1 MKQSQENLYLCI
13 MMNPRNFY
21 QKLLEQFPFETTV
34 KQNELLFKLSNF
46 VLSENNDKI
55 FVLKG
60 FAGTGKT
67 SVLSTLI
74 NGLYLIKKKYV
85 MLAPTGRAAKVVS
98 NYSGKPAFTIHKHI
112 YYTKDI
118 ARGGFTLKANKHKNT
133 IFVVD
138 EASMLSDNATEGSTY
153 GSLLDD
159 LIYFVYS
166 GVNCR
171 LILVGD
177 TAQLPPVNQDK
188 SIALDENQL
197 SLRYQLSADSIEL
210 DEVMRQAEHSG
221 ILYNATLL
229 REMVQSPFPDA
240 FSFDIQ
246 HYTDIVRLQDSYD
259 TLDAIHDA
267 YGRDGAEDTMFIVR
281 SNKRANLYNQ
291 HIRQRILDREGELN
305 AGDYLMVVK
314 NNYYWLKDKKMFIAN
329 GDILEVMRIYNFM
342 ELYGF
347 RFAEVQA
354 RLIDYPDIAPFD
366 TIILLDTLTSESPSL
381 TYEEYQR
388 FYQQVALDYEEVI
401 SKRKKQEKIHEN
413 EYFNALQVK
422 FGYAVTC
429 HKSQGGQWKKI
440 FVEQPYLPEGFQAE
454 DIKWLYT
461 AITRATEK
469 LYLLGFEDRFFL
481 TE

>member
-1 MKQSQENLYLCI
+1 
-13 MMNPRNFY
+13 MMTVQNFY
-21 QKLLEQFPFETTV
+21 QNLLTEFPFETTT
-34 KQNELLFKLSNF
+34 KQNDLFFKLSQF
-46 VLSENNDKI
+46 VLDADNDKI

-74 NGLYLIKKKYV
+74 NQLYQVKKKYV
-85 MLAPTGRAAKVVS
+85 MLAPTGRAAKVVA

-118 ARGGFTLKANKHKNT
+118 ARGGFTLKSNKHKNT
-133 IFVVD
+133 LFIVD
-138 EASMLSDNATEGSTY
+138 EASMLSDNSTDGSTY

-159 LIYFVYS
+159 LIYYVYS
-166 GVNCR
+166 GENCR

-177 TAQLPPVNQDK
+177 TAQLPPVGQEK
-188 SIALDENQL
+188 SIALDENQM
-197 SLRYQLSADSIEL
+197 SLRYRLNADFIEL
-210 DEVMRQAEHSG
+210 DEVMRQAENSG

-229 REMVQSPFPDA
+229 REVVNTDFPDA
-240 FSFDIQ
+240 FCFDLQ
-246 HYTDIVRLQDSYD
+246 GFQDIVRLQDSYD
-259 TLDAIHDA
+259 TLDAIQDA
-267 YGRDGAEDTMFIVR
+267 YGSDGAEDTMFIVR

-329 GDILEVMRIYNFM
+329 GDILEVMRIYNFQ

-347 RFAEVQA
+347 KFAEVQA

-366 TIILLDTLTSESPSL
+366 TIVLLDTLTSESPSL

-388 FYQQVALDYEEVI
+388 FFQQVALDYQEVI
-401 SKRKKQEKIHEN
+401 SHRKKQEKIHEN
-413 EYFNALQVK
+413 EFFNALQVK

-440 FVEQPYLPEGFQAE
+440 FVEQPYLPDGFQNE
-454 DIKWLYT
+454 DVKWLYT
-461 AITRATEK
+461 AVTRATEK
-469 LYLLGFEDRFFL
+469 LYLLGFEDRFF
-481 TE
+481 TES

>member
-1 MKQSQENLYLCI
+1 
-13 MMNPRNFY
+13 MMNVQNFY
-21 QKLLEQFPFETTV
+21 QNLLEQFPFETTT
-34 KQNELLFKLSNF
+34 KQNELFFKLSHF
-46 VLSENNDKI
+46 ILESDNDKI

-67 SVLSTLI
+67 TVLSTLI
-74 NGLYLIKKKYV
+74 NELHRIKRKYV
-85 MLAPTGRAAKVVS
+85 MLAPTGRASKVVA
-98 NYSGKPAFTIHKHI
+98 NYSGKSAFTIHKHI

-118 ARGGFTLKANKHKNT
+118 AQGGFMLKANKYKNT
-133 IFVVD
+133 VFIVD

-159 LIYFVYS
+159 LIYYVYS
-166 GVNCR
+166 GENCR

-177 TAQLPPVNQDK
+177 TAQLPPVGQDR

-197 SLRYQLSADSIEL
+197 SLRYRLSADSIEL
-210 DEVMRQAEHSG
+210 DEVMRQAEDSG

-229 REMVQSPFPDA
+229 RESIQSDFPDA

-246 HYTDIVRLQDSYD
+246 DYKDIVRLQDSYD
-259 TLDAIHDA
+259 TLDAIQDA
-267 YGRDGAEDTMFIVR
+267 YSRDGAEDTIFIVR

-329 GDILEVMRIYNFM
+329 GDILEVMRIYHFQ

-354 RLIDYPDIAPFD
+354 RLIDYPDITPFD

-388 FYQQVALDYEEVI
+388 FFQQVALDYEEVI
-401 SKRKKQEKIHEN
+401 SHRKKHEKIHEN

-429 HKSQGGQWKKI
+429 HKSQGGQWKKV
-440 FVEQPYLPEGFQAE
+440 FVEQPYLPDGFQTE
-454 DIKWLYT
+454 DMKWLYT
-461 AITRATEK
+461 AVTRATEK
-469 LYLLGFEDRFFL
+469 LYLLGFEDRFFI
-481 TE
+481 EK